1 MQTTDIPK
9 QYTVSQ
15 AINRLVN
22 RFKSDK
28 IFVKAE
34 DLNALKEV
42 AIALNFL
49 FSNSKKNHNQ
59 YFKLGCKMLLMYLQH
74 YKSWKIAVKQLKS
87 DLDMPIE
94 FYEQMILAESNSIHL
109 SNFITDPKE
118 IDKMTDEEVFKL
130 AENVSGI
137 NQNQCNS
144 LIYDILSDLFI
155 KNSAHGT
162 SKH

>member
-49 FSNSKKNHNQ
+49 FSNLKNNDNQ

-118 IDKMTDEEVFKL
+118 IVKMTDDEVSNL

-137 NQNQCNS
+137 NKNQCNS

-155 KNSAHGT
+155 KNSAHGN

>member
-1 MQTTDIPK
+1 MTDIPK
-9 QYTVSQ
+9 QYTVAQ
-15 AINRLVN
+15 AVNRLVN

-34 DLNALKEV
+34 DLTALKEV
-42 AIALNFL
+42 AVALNFL
-49 FSNSKKNHNQ
+49 FSSTKKNDNQ
-59 YFKLGCKMLLMYLQH
+59 YFKLACKMLLMYLQH

-118 IDKMTDEEVFKL
+118 ISEMTDEEVLKMT
-130 AENVSGI
+130 ENAFGMTET
-137 NQNQCNS
+137 QCNS

-155 KNSAHGT
+155 KNSTDGAVN
-162 SKH
+162 KH

>member
-1 MQTTDIPK
+1 MTDIPK

-49 FSNSKKNHNQ
+49 FSSSKTNDNQ

-118 IDKMTDEEVFKL
+118 LDKMTDEEVLNLTEKGL
-130 AENVSGI
+130 GMNET
-137 NQNQCNS
+137 QCNS
-144 LIYDILSDLFI
+144 LVYDILSDLFI
-155 KNSAHGT
+155 KNSTHGT